1 MSTVISITEAKSNF
15 SEIINR
21 IITRKEKITI
31 TKKGRKVALLTP
43 IINFK
48 KNKKNDG
55 LIKAKGV
62 LAEIDNNIDEM
73 VNLIYTE
80 RAKEKSREVNL

>member
-1 MSTVISITEAKSNF
+1 MDTVVTITEAKSNF

-43 IINFK
+43 MITFK
-48 KNKKNDG
+48 KNKED
-55 LIKAKGV
+55 
-62 LAEIDNNIDEM
+62 D
-73 VNLIYTE
+73 
-80 RAKEKSREVNL
+80 R

>member
-1 MSTVISITEAKSNF
+1 MDTVVTITEAKSNF

-43 IINFK
+43 MITFK
-48 KNKKNDG
+48 KNKEDDG
-55 LIKAKGV
+55 LIRAKGT
-62 LAEIDNNIDEM
+62 LADIDDSIDEM
-73 VNLIYTE
+73 VDLIYAE
-80 RAKEKSREVNL
+80 REKEISREVNL